1 VETPDPVVEFGALQ
15 VEPGQ
20 DADLRPLFAGRPYL
34 GTDLRPGPGVD
45 RVEDL
50 RALTLADGSVGTA
63 LCLETLEHCEDPF
76 AAGRELA
83 RVVADGGVCLVS
95 TPLMLGIH
103 GYPNDYW
110 RFTPEGLRV
119 GGRTVREHAARGS
132 GVNAAFLIG
141 LSALGLVRG
150 FILAGLLEPRDYGV
164 WGMLVVALGTVLFL
178 RQAGIGDKFVQQ
190 DEPDQE
196 LAFQKAFTLEL
207 AFNGL
212 FALVLAAVVPI
223 AALVYGRGEMVAPG
237 LALIV
242 LLPAAALQAPL
253 WIHYRRMDFARQRT
267 LQAVEPVVGFLVAIA
282 LALAG
287 AGYW

>member
-1 VETPDPVVEFGALQ
+1 VLPWLRDFVRDVLAVVETPDPVVEFGALQ

-50 RALTLADGSVGTA
+50 RALTLEDGSVGTA

-83 RVVADGGVCLVS
+83 RVVGEGGVCLVS

-119 GGRTVREHAARGS
+119 VLSGFDEVWTAGLGDPEMPVSVLGVAAHGRRLGLSLDRLPTVAARHARYVAAEGTVRIGPLRLAPRELARVAAREG
-132 GVNAAFLIG
+132 
-141 LSALGLVRG
+141 R
-150 FILAGLLEPRDYGV
+150 R
-164 WGMLVVALGTVLFL
+164 
-178 RQAGIGDKFVQQ
+178 
-190 DEPDQE
+190 
-196 LAFQKAFTLEL
+196 
-207 AFNGL
+207 
-212 FALVLAAVVPI
+212 LAA
-223 AALVYGRGEMVAPG
+223 ARL
-237 LALIV
+237 
-242 LLPAAALQAPL
+242 
-253 WIHYRRMDFARQRT
+253 RRAT
-267 LQAVEPVVGFLVAIA
+267 LRR
-282 LALAG
+282 
-287 AGYW
+287 

>member
-1 VETPDPVVEFGALQ
+1 MLPLLRSFVADVLRAVETPDPVVEFGALQ

-95 TPLMLGIH
+95 TPLLLGIH

-119 GGRTVREHAARGS
+119 VLE
-132 GVNAAFLIG
+132 AFDD
-141 LSALGLVRG
+141 AWV
-150 FILAGLLEPRDYGV
+150 
-164 WGMLVVALGTVLFL
+164 
-178 RQAGIGDKFVQQ
+178 AGIGDPEMPLAVVGVAARGR
-190 DEPDQE
+190 E
-196 LAFQKAFTLEL
+196 LALSLERL
-207 AFNGL
+207 PA
-212 FALVLAAVVPI
+212 LAA
-223 AALVYGRGEMVAPG
+223 AQARY
-237 LALIV
+237 
-242 LLPAAALQAPL
+242 AAAE
-253 WIHYRRMDFARQRT
+253 H
-267 LQAVEPVVGFLVAIA
+267 AVRVGP
-282 LALAG
+282 
-287 AGYW
+287 